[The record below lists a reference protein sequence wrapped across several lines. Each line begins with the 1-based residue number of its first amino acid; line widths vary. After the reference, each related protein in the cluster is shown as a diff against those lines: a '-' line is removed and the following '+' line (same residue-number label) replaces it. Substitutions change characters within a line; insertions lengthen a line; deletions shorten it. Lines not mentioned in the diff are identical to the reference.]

1 MFPPDLSIL
10 RHTDPRPGE
19 GAVSGRSSLP
29 FPFPPPVDFP
39 PHSHNRPWENIDAE
53 DHQDA
58 LNIGHSVQCEDTK
71 MVVSIEKESLK
82 VSQEDLRLHIVTLW
96 MRMEIWLTCISL
108 ARFAPELKGQTSTLS
123 HIVCEWKMK

>member
-19 GAVSGRSSLP
+19 GAVPGRSSLP

-39 PHSHNRPWENIDAE
+39 TFHNRPWENIDAE

-82 VSQEDLRLHIVTLW
+82 VSQDLRIHIVTLW
-96 MRMEIWLTCISL
+96 MKMEIWSTCISL
-108 ARFAPELKGQTSTLS
+108 AQFAPELEAQTSTLS

>member
-10 RHTDPRPGE
+10 RRADPRPGE
-19 GAVSGRSSLP
+19 GAVPGRSGLP
-29 FPFPPPVDFP
+29 FPFPPPVGFP
-39 PHSHNRPWENIDAE
+39 PPFHTHPWENRDDE

-82 VSQEDLRLHIVTLW
+82 VSQDLRWHVVT
-96 MRMEIWLTCISL
+96 
-108 ARFAPELKGQTSTLS
+108 
-123 HIVCEWKMK
+123 